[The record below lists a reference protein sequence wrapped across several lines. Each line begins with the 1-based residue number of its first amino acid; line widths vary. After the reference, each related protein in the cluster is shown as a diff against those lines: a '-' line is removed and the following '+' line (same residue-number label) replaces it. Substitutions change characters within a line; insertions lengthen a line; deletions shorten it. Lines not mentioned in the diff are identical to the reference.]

1 MSKGKFLS
9 AMLLRYIHKGEKTAR
24 LGLDQVIKTAIVK
37 TKPGCILNVDRLGQV
52 PIIAKALHN

>member
-1 MSKGKFLS
+1 
-9 AMLLRYIHKGEKTAR
+9 MLLRYIHKGEKTAR

-52 PIIAKALHN
+52 PITAKALHN